1 MRVSQSVLVLIAAC
15 GGTTP
20 DTNDAGDASVDVAT
34 DAPTDAS
41 GDALTTD
48 GGADAGNCLKL
59 SGLLAWWKGE
69 NNLADEMGAV
79 PLSGGPVTYAPG
91 EVGQAINMGDAGALS
106 GTASPALDGLTA
118 ITIEGWFYVRG
129 NNRVILTRRY
139 NTGFQ
144 FEFPELAQGTSAVQL
159 SVGTGLTSVVGASSG
174 SFPNNTLTHAAV
186 TYDATLKTGAMQ
198 FYIDGASAGATDGR
212 EAGTIPDDL
221 PTIYVGSLHDGIGTP
236 YDGLLDELS
245 IYNRVLSPSEIAAIY
260 AAGPKGKCK

>member
-1 MRVSQSVLVLIAAC
+1 MADVGPADITSEPVV
-15 GGTTP
+15 
-20 DTNDAGDASVDVAT
+20 GDGPSAET
-34 DAPTDAS
+34 
-41 GDALTTD
+41 
-48 GGADAGNCLKL
+48 GADAGNCPKP

-69 NNLADEMGAV
+69 NNLNDESGSV

-106 GTASPALDGLTA
+106 GTASPKLDGLTA

-144 FEFPELAQGTSAVQL
+144 FEFPELAQKTSSLQL
-159 SVGTGLTSVVGASSG
+159 SVGTGLTYVLGASSG

-186 TYDATLKTGAMQ
+186 TYDSTINAGAMQ
-198 FYIDGASAGATDGR
+198 FYINGVNAGTSDGR

-221 PTIYVGSLHDGIGTP
+221 PQIYVGSLHDGLGAP

-245 IYNRVLSPSEIAAIY
+245 IYNRVLPASEIAAIY
-260 AAGPKGKCK
+260 ASGTQGKCK